1 MEDPKLQSDYSD
13 FEDVELVNSAGKQPS
28 SDPSYSSIN
37 ASIPVLPNS
46 VAKSLLYTLPR
57 ELRDRIFAYCLT
69 SHDNL
74 PIEWPSLWRPYGLQ
88 PQLLRTCKIIRD
100 EAGPMLYTLNAQM
113 FHHPSD
119 ANIFVRAFISPVLGK
134 QITHLNLHIK
144 AQDTRLWTPYLTSTD
159 PVRSVKADFPAL
171 KELSIRYRSNK
182 WQHQAPIE
190 TNMKHWA
197 DDSKLDEITNGLR
210 HVFLGMENSSES
222 QWSWDPSARLNLAG
236 ALPEERQR
244 FERQLYDQVVEA
256 QGLQPY
262 VRSNDEPILRVTCA
276 CRVHSAH
283 FQELTTP
290 TPATSDSSEAT
301 VEDPEALNA
310 PPAPVKDGDVF
321 RGFTAVDLQ
330 RDIKKFYDQESG
342 STDVAQTPF
351 TDKSGVLLSL
361 EIYCSETK
369 KDVAERAA

>member
-1 MEDPKLQSDYSD
+1 
-13 FEDVELVNSAGKQPS
+13 
-28 SDPSYSSIN
+28 
-37 ASIPVLPNS
+37 
-46 VAKSLLYTLPR
+46 
-57 ELRDRIFAYCLT
+57 
-69 SHDNL
+69 
-74 PIEWPSLWRPYGLQ
+74 
-88 PQLLRTCKIIRD
+88 
-100 EAGPMLYTLNAQM
+100 
-113 FHHPSD
+113 
-119 ANIFVRAFISPVLGK
+119 
-134 QITHLNLHIK
+134 
-144 AQDTRLWTPYLTSTD
+144 
-159 PVRSVKADFPAL
+159 
-171 KELSIRYRSNK
+171 
-182 WQHQAPIE
+182 
-190 TNMKHWA
+190 MKHWA

-210 HVFLGMENSSES
+210 HVFLGMESSSES

-283 FQELTTP
+283 FQELTTR

-310 PPAPVKDGDVF
+310 PPSPVKDGDVF

-330 RDIKKFYDQESG
+330 HDIKKFYDQESG

-361 EIYCSETK
+361 EIYCLETK